1 MKQLVVGVVG
11 AGRIGKLHINNIKD
25 FPNVRVKIVAD
36 PFADKLQDWFETS
49 GVEKLVSDYNEIFED
64 EEVNVLFI
72 CSPTDTHLELIEKGV
87 EHNMHVFCEKPI
99 SFSQE
104 ETRRVYDV
112 VKNSNSK
119 VQIGFNRRF
128 DANFSKVKDY
138 INDGSIGET
147 QLIKISSRDPEAP
160 PMEYVERSGGLFFDM
175 MIHDFDMARF
185 LGGDIEEV
193 YAQGAALIN
202 PEITKYEDI
211 DTAIVTL
218 KFKNGAHGVIDN
230 SRQAVYGYD
239 QRAEAFGTKGQA
251 VADNNT
257 DTRVKLFTADL
268 VKEDNPKY
276 FFLERYNEAFIKE
289 TKQFFDAISNNQE
302 VSPSFEDGMKAQ
314 DLAFAAK
321 KSLESNQPVRLDN

>member
-1 MKQLVVGVVG
+1 MSKFVVGVVG
-11 AGRIGKLHINNIKD
+11 AGRIGKLHINNIKN
-25 FPNVRVKIVAD
+25 FPDVRVKIVAD
-36 PFADKLQDWFETS
+36 PFADTLQDWFDTS
-49 GVEKLVSDYNEIFED
+49 GAEHLVADYNEIFLD
-64 EEVNVLFI
+64 EEINVLFV

-104 ETRRVYDV
+104 ETRRVYEV
-112 VKNSNSK
+112 VRNSNSK

-128 DANFSKVKDY
+128 DANFSKIRDY
-138 INDGSIGET
+138 IEEGSIGET

-160 PMEYVERSGGLFFDM
+160 PVEYVERSGGLFFDM

-202 PEITKYEDI
+202 PEITQYNDI

-239 QRAEAFGTKGQA
+239 QRAEAFGSKGQA

-257 DTRVKLFTADL
+257 DTRVKLYTSDL
-268 VKEDNPKY
+268 VKEDNPQH
-276 FFLERYNEAFIKE
+276 FFLERYNDAYIKE
-289 TKQFFDAISNNQE
+289 TKQFFDAILEDQD

-314 DLAFAAK
+314 NLAFAAAE
-321 KSLESNQPVRLDN
+321 SLKLGGPVKL